1 MLIGSDNRDAAFSAK
16 TYIFEYHNVIMY
28 APRKIPKQYES
39 VISVWDKWLLSYFVN
54 NLKYMF
60 VLN

>member
-28 APRKIPKQYES
+28 RTA
-39 VISVWDKWLLSYFVN
+39 N
-54 NLKYMF
+54 NSQTIWQCDLC
-60 VLN
+60 VR